1 MKFVSTNIV
10 VQDVTQTT
18 IANLLKPV
26 LLMDHVLVQK
36 DISKPH
42 QVAKI
47 LMSAKEA
54 MFVQL
59 LCAVKTS
66 LEVTLANVHLEQ
78 LVMQSVDVHH
88 LMNAEMTY
96 NVPTI

>member
-36 DISKPH
+36 DISKLH
-42 QVAKI
+42 QVVKI
-47 LMSAKEA
+47 LMSVKEA

-59 LCAVKTS
+59 LCVVKTS
-66 LEVTLANVHLEQ
+66 LEVTHANVHREQ
-78 LVMQSVDVHH
+78 LVMQSVGVHH
-88 LMNAEMTY
+88 LMNAEITY